1 MHHRCRNFRFILFTI
16 IRPIVTDVNKIN
28 LLKTCGIPPTDL
40 VTQQAMKPS
49 IAKNQSISWQTM
61 RERMEDISCFGP
73 YRTIVDALGAEWPS
87 LEMLNQYAQTLSPN
101 LGLEFIPQVVAN
113 RSRRKDK
120 TSSSTSSSLSSS
132 SSLRGYIQMIAN
144 EGLVP
149 MRHQSIHD
157 LFNYMTFLL
166 FPKSKLALMKIHQT
180 ETELLANAPTPPTG
194 GRGRSRLQDLATLFD
209 EGGSIAYGQRPEDL
223 IVFGHG
229 VLEQFIYEPRRVRA
243 FCWQPRQLSSDS
255 GHMIAHLD
263 EELAQDIGA
272 IAPFQDPSRFS
283 GQWIPDSLSFPAN
296 AP

>member
-1 MHHRCRNFRFILFTI
+1 MHHRCRNFRFIIFTI
-16 IRPIVTDVNKIN
+16 ITPIASYVNKIN
-28 LLKTCGIPPTDL
+28 LLKTSGISPIDL
-40 VTQQAMKPS
+40 VTQQAMKHS

-61 RERMEDISCFGP
+61 RERMEEISCFAP
-73 YRTIVDALGAEWPS
+73 YRRIVDALGAEWPS
-87 LEMLNQYAQTLSPN
+87 LEVLNQYAQTFSPG
-101 LGLEFIPQVVAN
+101 LGLEFIPQIATN

-120 TSSSTSSSLSSS
+120 TSSSSSLSSSS
-132 SSLRGYIQMIAN
+132 SSLRGYIQLIAS

-180 ETELLANAPTPPTG
+180 ESELLAKAPTPPAG

-209 EGGSIAYGQRPEDL
+209 EGGSIAYGQKPEDL
-223 IVFGHG
+223 LVFGHG

-255 GHMIAHLD
+255 EHMIANLD
-263 EELAQDIGA
+263 QELAQDIGA
-272 IAPFQDPSRFS
+272 VAPFQDPSRFS
-283 GQWIPDSLSFPAN
+283 GQWIPDSLSFPGN
-296 AP
+296 SP